1 MIPSTIPATSTHCP
15 AVIFRYF
22 TNAFTSTVNPIKPKI
37 TDGIPATRSIKARQ
51 TDASFFGMKKVRKQA
66 HATPNIIANSTASPD
81 TYKVP
86 VTAGRRPYCGA
97 ALTGRHSDDGRNILI
112 PTSFNAGILSFKICI
127 SIIPISAA
135 TTKAIIYI
143 KTLQNVFA
151 IFLYITKSFLAYFGK
166 KKDVSI
172 RHTLFHIFLFHW
184 NESHI
189 FYSLLSCLSKDNIQ
203 ECLLN
208 ICRIP

>member
-1 MIPSTIPATSTHCP
+1 MAKGKTSVYFCQSCGYESSKWMGQCP
-15 AVIFRYF
+15 GCKEWNTFVEEVID
-22 TNAFTSTVNPIKPKI
+22 KK
-37 TDGIPATRSIKARQ
+37 Q
-51 TDASFFGMKKVRKQA
+51 TEKVRKQA

-112 PTSFNAGILSFKICI
+112 PTSLNAGILSIKICI

>member
-1 MIPSTIPATSTHCP
+1 MIPSTTPATSTHCP
-15 AVIFRYF
+15 AAIFRYF

-112 PTSFNAGILSFKICI
+112 PTSLKAGILSFKICI

-135 TTKAIIYI
+135 TTKAITYI

-151 IFLYITKSFLAYFGK
+151 IFLYITKSFLTYFG
-166 KKDVSI
+166 I
-172 RHTLFHIFLFHW
+172 PRTCHLQLLLHTLVKKGCIYATHPFSYFSI
-184 NESHI
+184 
-189 FYSLLSCLSKDNIQ
+189 SL
-203 ECLLN
+203 E
-208 ICRIP
+208 